1 MRGRVPVRLQSGL
14 AECGA
19 ACLAMVLSHHGHHAT
34 VREVGERAGVG
45 RDGLTA
51 LALLRAA
58 RLYGLQAKAFSVEPD
73 KVPSMP
79 LPAVAHWEFK
89 HFVVVEAWTK
99 AGVRIVDPAKG
110 RRIVSHEEFDEAF
123 TGVLLVF
130 APDDD
135 FQRVARPKRSWLSD
149 FARTAI
155 IGQRW
160 LLAQILMLSLLLQ
173 GAGLLVQS
181 FSQALVD
188 TVLPTGADRLLA
200 VLGAGLAVVGLTHVV
215 LGYLRSSVLLNL
227 RIRADAQL
235 TTRVVGHLVGLP
247 YRYFVHRGASDLT
260 QRSAGVSALRSLLT
274 GQVTAAVLDGPLAIG
289 YVTIVLVK
297 APAIGICLL
306 VLTALQAVLLLA
318 TRRAHAD
325 LTQRELAASVA
336 AQGQLIEAI
345 QGMETLK
352 ASGAEHAAARR
363 WRNLFTAQLNA
374 DSRVSVMQNM
384 QDTALDSMR
393 FLAPMALLWVG
404 AWQVLSGQA
413 TLGQTL
419 TLCALASAALV
430 PIGSLL
436 GSLQTL
442 QEAAAYIERL
452 ADIMESEPEK
462 RGPVTGL
469 VPRGHIELRGVS
481 YRYDSQSPW
490 TLRDVSL
497 KVRPGEKVALVGR
510 SGSGKSTLARI
521 LLGLYDPTEGD
532 ICFDGIPLRKL
543 DRQALRR
550 HFGVVTQEP
559 HLFTGTIRENICL
572 SRPEATWD
580 EMVEAAGLAC
590 VRDDIEAMP
599 LGYDTVLAEGGGLS
613 GGQRQ
618 RIALARALVNRP
630 RVLVLDEATSHLD
643 TVTEARIEE
652 HLSWHTQT
660 RIVIAHRLSTVR
672 DADQIFVMHEG
683 GVAEHGTHD
692 SLLARGGFYAE
703 LVAGQQHAFQA

>member
-58 RLYGLQAKAFSVEPD
+58 RQYGLQAKAFSVEPD

-79 LPAVAHWEFK
+79 LPAIAHWEFK
-89 HFVVVEAWTK
+89 HFVVVEGWTK

-110 RRIVSHEEFDEAF
+110 RRMISHEEFDEAF

-130 APDDD
+130 APDDH
-135 FQRVARPKRSWLSD
+135 FQRVERPKRSWLSD

-155 IGQRW
+155 VGQRW
-160 LLAQILMLSLLLQ
+160 LLAQILLLSLLLQ

-188 TVLPTGADRLLA
+188 TVLPTGADRLLS
-200 VLGAGLAVVGLTHVV
+200 VLGAGLAVVGLMHVV

-235 TTRVVGHLVGLP
+235 TTRVVGHLVSLP

-325 LTQRELAASVA
+325 LTQRELAANVA

-374 DSRVSVMQNM
+374 DSRVSVMENM

-404 AWQVLSGQA
+404 AWQVMSGQA
-413 TLGQTL
+413 TLGATL

-532 ICFDGIPLRKL
+532 LCFDGVPLRKL

-572 SRPEATWD
+572 SRPDATWD

-618 RIALARALVNRP
+618 RIALARALLNRP

-703 LVAGQQHAFQA
+703 LVAGQHAFQA